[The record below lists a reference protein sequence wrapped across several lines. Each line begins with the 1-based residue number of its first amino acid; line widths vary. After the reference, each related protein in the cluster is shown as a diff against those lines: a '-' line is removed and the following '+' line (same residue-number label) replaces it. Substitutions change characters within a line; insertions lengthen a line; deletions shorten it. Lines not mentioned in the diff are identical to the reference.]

1 MKHGSSAV
9 TNMPVPVGGD
19 AGAEAGVASSVRR
32 PARRVRRWAR
42 AAVAAQVAFTAMW
55 LLAAAWQG
63 PRYSIFAHSISDM
76 YAVTAP
82 EPGAAFLIIVLTV
95 CGAVTI
101 WFALRSLLPMLR
113 SALGPASGSAGRLAT
128 AGSWLLALSIFG
140 LGNLF
145 TVTERLDCR
154 MADPGCTSA
163 KQLSNFGGTMDDFL
177 STAGLILF
185 VIAGFLLAAAMKR
198 AAGWQPLVRPT
209 RWCMALMIVIL
220 IADATGL
227 GGLGGL
233 FERLAAL
240 TGAAWIVFLAAGVGR
255 RWRATPAAS

>member
-1 MKHGSSAV
+1 
-9 TNMPVPVGGD
+9 
-19 AGAEAGVASSVRR
+19 
-32 PARRVRRWAR
+32 
-42 AAVAAQVAFTAMW
+42 VAAQVAFTASW

-82 EPGAAFLIIVLTV
+82 GAAFLIIVLTV
-95 CGAVTI
+95 CGAATI
-101 WFALRSLLPMLR
+101 WFALRSLLPVLR

-140 LGNLF
+140 LGNLL
-145 TVTERLDCR
+145 TLTERLDCR

-163 KQLSNFGGTMDDFL
+163 RQLSNFGGKMDDFF

-209 RWCMALMIVIL
+209 RWFMALMIVIL

-240 TGAAWIVFLAAGVGR
+240 TGAAWIAFLAAGVGR

>member
-1 MKHGSSAV
+1 MKHGSPEVA
-9 TNMPVPVGGD
+9 NMSVPVRGD

-42 AAVAAQVAFTAMW
+42 AAVAAQVAFTASW

-82 EPGAAFLIIVLTV
+82 GAAFLIIVLTV
-95 CGAVTI
+95 CGAATI

-113 SALGPASGSAGRLAT
+113 SSGSAGWLAT

-140 LGNLF
+140 LGNLL

-163 KQLSNFGGTMDDFL
+163 KQLSNFGGKMDDFL

-198 AAGWQPLVRPT
+198 AAGWHPLVRPT
-209 RWCMALMIVIL
+209 RWFMVLMIVIL
-220 IADATGL
+220 IADGTGL

-240 TGAAWIVFLAAGVGR
+240 TGAAWIAILAVWVGR
-255 RWRATPAAS
+255 RWRAAPAVS